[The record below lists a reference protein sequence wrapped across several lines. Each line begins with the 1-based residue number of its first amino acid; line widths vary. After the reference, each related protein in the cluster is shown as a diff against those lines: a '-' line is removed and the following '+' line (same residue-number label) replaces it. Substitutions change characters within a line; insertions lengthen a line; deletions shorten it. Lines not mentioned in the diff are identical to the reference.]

1 MVKVIVTITIII
13 INIIINDVIITIT
26 DEELDNLIINY
37 LMKIKVVYME
47 VEICYLMKMIMKM
60 KLGVII
66 KTYFIIWKSVIISCN
81 VNSVNFYT
89 NPVNNIICLLC
100 GR

>member
-47 VEICYLMKMIMKM
+47 VEICYLMKIIIRMKFSYIMKM
-60 KLGVII
+60 II
-66 KTYFIIWKSVIISCN
+66 M
-81 VNSVNFYT
+81 
-89 NPVNNIICLLC
+89 L
-100 GR
+100 